1 MKIKLRLLYQA
12 QALLE
17 QGSFSRAAEKLNLSQ
32 PALSRGIKELEDQV
46 GLQVFQRKR
55 SGLELSDFGRMFMQ
69 HAAELILAA
78 EDLEREVALARGLE
92 TSQVSIG
99 AGPYVMASLM
109 PICTPDF
116 IAAHPAVRLKILT
129 DSPSVVGRLV
139 RTRMIDLGIAEASTL
154 ESYDDLEVVTR
165 LSPLQGYLMV
175 RKGHLLT
182 SRAQPRIV
190 DVLEYPFAQVITL
203 PPRVLKPVLAARRL
217 PHARSRVESR
227 PFPAIECPTL
237 DLAVQ
242 IVTNSDAFMFAA
254 LGMVRAEI
262 EQGRMVP
269 ILCEPWMH
277 SNWCVVKLR
286 KRSMSPAMTAFVK
299 KVEQAHEK
307 VVRDEEELR
316 ALWYRPADSMPT
328 PAKARRRKPATR

>member
-139 RTRMIDLGIAEASTL
+139 RTRIIDLGIAEASTL

-269 ILCEPWMH
+269 VLCEPWMH

-316 ALWYRPADSMPT
+316 ALWYRPADSMPN
-328 PAKARRRKPATR
+328 PAKPRRRKPATR

>member
-139 RTRMIDLGIAEASTL
+139 RTRIIDLVIAEASTL

-269 ILCEPWMH
+269 VLCEPWMH

-316 ALWYRPADSMPT
+316 ALWYRPADSMPN
-328 PAKARRRKPATR
+328 PAKPRRRKPATR

>member
-69 HAAELILAA
+69 HAAELVLAA

-190 DVLEYPFAQVITL
+190 DALEYPFAQVITL
-203 PPRVLKPVLAARRL
+203 PPRVLKPVLGARRL

>member
-116 IAAHPAVRLKILT
+116 MAAHPAVRLKILT

-182 SRAQPRIV
+182 SRAQPRIA

-217 PHARSRVESR
+217 PYARSRVESR

-286 KRSMSPAMTAFVK
+286 KRSMSPAMTAFVE
-299 KVEQAHEK
+299 KVEQAHEQ
-307 VVRDEEELR
+307 VVREEKELR
-316 ALWYRPADSMPT
+316 ALWYRPADPMPT
-328 PAKARRRKPATR
+328 PVKPRRKKPATR

>member
-139 RTRMIDLGIAEASTL
+139 RTRIIDLGIAEASTL

-227 PFPAIECPTL
+227 PFPAIDCPTL

-269 ILCEPWMH
+269 VLCEPWMH

-316 ALWYRPADSMPT
+316 ALWYRPADSMPN
-328 PAKARRRKPATR
+328 PAKPRRRKPATR

>member
-139 RTRMIDLGIAEASTL
+139 RTRIIDLGIAEASTL

-217 PHARSRVESR
+217 PHAHSRVESR

-269 ILCEPWMH
+269 VLCEPWMH

-316 ALWYRPADSMPT
+316 ALWYRPADSMPN
-328 PAKARRRKPATR
+328 PAKPRRRKPATR

>member
-139 RTRMIDLGIAEASTL
+139 HTRMIDLGIAEASTL

-269 ILCEPWMH
+269 VLCEPWMH

-316 ALWYRPADSMPT
+316 ALWYRPADSMPN
-328 PAKARRRKPATR
+328 PAKPRRRKPATR

>member
-17 QGSFSRAAEKLNLSQ
+17 QGSFSRAAETLNLSQ
-32 PALSRGIKELEDQV
+32 PALSRGIRELEDQV

-116 IAAHPAVRLKILT
+116 MAAHPAVRLKILT

-190 DVLEYPFAQVITL
+190 DVLDYPFAQVITL

-217 PHARSRVESR
+217 PPARSRVESM

-242 IVTNSDAFMFAA
+242 IVTSSDAFMFAA

-269 ILCEPWMH
+269 ILCEPWMR

-286 KRSMSPAMTAFVK
+286 KRSMSPAMTAFVE

-307 VVRDEEELR
+307 VVREEKELR
-316 ALWYRPADSMPT
+316 ALWYRPADPMPT
-328 PAKARRRKPATR
+328 PVKPRRKKPATR

>member
-1 MKIKLRLLYQA
+1 
-12 QALLE
+12 
-17 QGSFSRAAEKLNLSQ
+17 
-32 PALSRGIKELEDQV
+32 
-46 GLQVFQRKR
+46 
-55 SGLELSDFGRMFMQ
+55 
-69 HAAELILAA
+69 
-78 EDLEREVALARGLE
+78 
-92 TSQVSIG
+92 
-99 AGPYVMASLM
+99 
-109 PICTPDF
+109 
-116 IAAHPAVRLKILT
+116 
-129 DSPSVVGRLV
+129 
-139 RTRMIDLGIAEASTL
+139 
-154 ESYDDLEVVTR
+154 
-165 LSPLQGYLMV
+165 
-175 RKGHLLT
+175 
-182 SRAQPRIV
+182 
-190 DVLEYPFAQVITL
+190 
-203 PPRVLKPVLAARRL
+203 
-217 PHARSRVESR
+217 VESR

>member
-1 MKIKLRLLYQA
+1 
-12 QALLE
+12 
-17 QGSFSRAAEKLNLSQ
+17 
-32 PALSRGIKELEDQV
+32 
-46 GLQVFQRKR
+46 
-55 SGLELSDFGRMFMQ
+55 
-69 HAAELILAA
+69 
-78 EDLEREVALARGLE
+78 
-92 TSQVSIG
+92 
-99 AGPYVMASLM
+99 MASLM

-129 DSPSVVGRLV
+129 DSPFVVGRLV
-139 RTRMIDLGIAEASTL
+139 RTRIIDLGIAEASTL

-269 ILCEPWMH
+269 VLCEPWMH

-316 ALWYRPADSMPT
+316 ALWYRPADSMPN
-328 PAKARRRKPATR
+328 PAKPRRRKPATR